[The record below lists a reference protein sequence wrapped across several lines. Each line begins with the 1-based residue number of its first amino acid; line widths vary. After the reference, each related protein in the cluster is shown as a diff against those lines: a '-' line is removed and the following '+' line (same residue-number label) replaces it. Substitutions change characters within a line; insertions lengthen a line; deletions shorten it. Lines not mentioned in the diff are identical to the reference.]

1 MRGKVYLVGGGC
13 GPADLMTLRGLRLLR
28 SCEVL
33 VWDDLLAPELA
44 ATAPEAMK
52 NPARTAAKNSFT
64 KGAAHFFTPSWA

>member
-33 VWDDLLAPELA
+33 VWDDLLAPEIG
-44 ATAPEAMK
+44 
-52 NPARTAAKNSFT
+52 R
-64 KGAAHFFTPSWA
+64 AHV